1 MSDNEHWHDKEVAD
15 IDFGDKRLNKRITSL
30 MNSFSDS
37 PSESISKLSKGWR
50 G

>member
-30 MNSFSDS
+30 MNSFLIHLAKAYQS
-37 PSESISKLSKGWR
+37 
-50 G
+50 